1 MKKLM
6 LIILLIFGLSNGLN
20 YNVVMASEKLTS
32 VNNSNPQDS
41 KELMFQ
47 DMLMLF
53 LLPHIDKKIDEI
65 YSKLLNYSP
74 EVYPYF
80 VTVTNVQR
88 VNGFRGFH
96 FTITLEV
103 TPTVGPHIPVGKD
116 LLTFDIS
123 PTNPDNV
130 KLLKWKHLLDP
141 KESDFPPNWK
151 DVLRKP
157 E

>member
-6 LIILLIFGLSNGLN
+6 LIILLIFGLMNGLN
-20 YNVVMASEKLTS
+20 YNIVMASEKLTF
-32 VNNSNPQDS
+32 VNNGKPQDS
-41 KELMFQ
+41 NELMFQ

-65 YSKLLNYSP
+65 YSNLLNYSP

-80 VTVTNVQR
+80 VNVTNVRR

-96 FTITLEV
+96 FIITLEV

-123 PTNPDNV
+123 PMNSNNV
-130 KLLKWKHLLDP
+130 KLLEWKHLKDP

-151 DVLRKP
+151 NVLRK
-157 E
+157 